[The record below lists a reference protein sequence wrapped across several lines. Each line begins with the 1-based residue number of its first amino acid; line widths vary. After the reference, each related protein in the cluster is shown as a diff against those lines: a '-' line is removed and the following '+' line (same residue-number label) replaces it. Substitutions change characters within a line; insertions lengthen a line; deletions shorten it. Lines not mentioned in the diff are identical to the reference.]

1 MFKLWITLM
10 ANKIKFDRENV
21 VQLASQ
27 LFWQKGF
34 HATSTRDLQ
43 NTIDMRPGSIYA
55 AFGSKEG
62 LYCEAL
68 KNYTKSMQATLDE
81 CLADNESI
89 LAGLKLFVQQVV
101 IADDKCN
108 QPSEICMLVK
118 ANAEFSEQQP
128 QLKALSENLLG
139 QFEQYLAEIFSTAQY
154 NNELPDNLPAIEYAR
169 LFQVQFTGLRSYLHR
184 PQPDNIAKSL
194 IDNMFVMLKQL

>member
-1 MFKLWITLM
+1 MKFLM
-10 ANKIKFDRENV
+10 ANKIKFDRDNV

-43 NTIDMRPGSIYA
+43 DTIDMRPGSIYA

-68 KNYTKSMQATLDE
+68 KNYTTMMQATLE
-81 CLADNESI
+81 QCLAESETV
-89 LAGLKLFVQQVV
+89 LAGLKAFVQQVT
-101 IADDKCN
+101 IADKQCS

-128 QLKALSENLLG
+128 QLKALSETLLA
-139 QFEQYLAEIFSTAQY
+139 QFEQYLASLFTKAQA
-154 NNELPDNLPAIEYAR
+154 NNELANDLPAIEYAR
-169 LFQVQFTGLRSYLHR
+169 LFQIQFTGLRSYLHR
-184 PQPDNIAKSL
+184 PQPHNTAMNL
-194 IDNMFVMLKQL
+194 IDSMFVMLKQL

>member
-1 MFKLWITLM
+1 M
-10 ANKIKFDRENV
+10 ANKIKFDRDNV

-43 NTIDMRPGSIYA
+43 DTIDMRPGSIYA

-68 KNYTKSMQATLDE
+68 KNYTAVMQTTLE
-81 CLADNESI
+81 QCLSEHETV
-89 LAGLKLFVQQVV
+89 LAGLKAFVQQVV
-101 IADDKCN
+101 IADEQCS

-128 QLKALSENLLG
+128 QLKALSETLLA
-139 QFEQYLAEIFSTAQY
+139 QFEQYLASLFSKAQT
-154 NNELPDNLPAIEYAR
+154 NNELPKNIPAIEYAR
-169 LFQVQFTGLRSYLHR
+169 LFQIQFTGLRTYLHR
-184 PQPDNIAKSL
+184 PQPENMAMKL

>member
-1 MFKLWITLM
+1 M
-10 ANKIKFDRENV
+10 ANKIKFDRDNV

-43 NTIDMRPGSIYA
+43 DTIDMRPGSIYA

-68 KNYTKSMQATLDE
+68 KNYTQSMQATLDE
-81 CLADNESI
+81 CLAANEST
-89 LAGLKLFVQQVV
+89 LAGLKAFVQKII
-101 IADDKCN
+101 IADEKCN

-128 QLKALSENLLG
+128 QLKALSENLLA
-139 QFEQYLAEIFSTAQY
+139 QFEQYLASLFSKAQS
-154 NNELPDNLPAIEYAR
+154 NNELPNNLPAIEYAR
-169 LFQVQFTGLRSYLHR
+169 LFQIQFTGLRSYLHR
-184 PQPDNIAKSL
+184 PQPDNTAMSL